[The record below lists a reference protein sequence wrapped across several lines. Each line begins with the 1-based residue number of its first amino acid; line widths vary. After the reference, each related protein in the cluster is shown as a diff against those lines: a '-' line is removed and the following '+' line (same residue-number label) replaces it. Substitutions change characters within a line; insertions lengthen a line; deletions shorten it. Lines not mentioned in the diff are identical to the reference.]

1 MAGCLRFHVH
11 GATLVTPNKEMLM
24 STTSL
29 KLPDDLKK
37 RAANAAHELGV
48 SPHAFMVSAI
58 EQVARSTEQRLQFIA
73 EAKSAREEM
82 IDTGQGLDADE
93 VHAFLRAKLAGKKV
107 AKPKTRSWRA

>member
-1 MAGCLRFHVH
+1 M
-11 GATLVTPNKEMLM
+11 T
-24 STTSL
+24 TTSL

-37 RAANAAHELGV
+37 RAANAAHELGI

-58 EQVARSTEQRLQFIA
+58 EQAAHSTEQRLRFIA

-82 IDTGQGLDADE
+82 IDTGRGLDADE
-93 VHAFLRAKLAGKKV
+93 VHAFLKAKVSGRKV

>member
-1 MAGCLRFHVH
+1 
-11 GATLVTPNKEMLM
+11 M

-37 RAANAAHELGV
+37 RAANAAHELGM

-58 EQVARSTEQRLQFIA
+58 EQAASATEQRVRFVA
-73 EAKSAREEM
+73 EAKSAREEAV
-82 IDTGQGLDADE
+82 DTRLGLDADE
-93 VHAFLRAKLAGKKV
+93 VHAFLKAKVAGKKV

>member
-1 MAGCLRFHVH
+1 M
-11 GATLVTPNKEMLM
+11 T
-24 STTSL
+24 TTSL

-58 EQVARSTEQRLQFIA
+58 EQAAHSTEQRLRFIA

-82 IDTGQGLDADE
+82 IDTGLGLDADE
-93 VHAFLRAKLAGKKV
+93 VHAFLKAKVSGKKLT
-107 AKPKTRSWRA
+107 KPKARAWRA

>member
-1 MAGCLRFHVH
+1 M
-11 GATLVTPNKEMLM
+11 T
-24 STTSL
+24 TTSL

-58 EQVARSTEQRLQFIA
+58 EQAAHATEQRLRFIA

-82 IDTGQGLDADE
+82 IDTGRGLDADE
-93 VHAFLRAKLAGKKV
+93 VHAYLKAKVAGKKV
-107 AKPKTRSWRA
+107 AKPKTRSWHA

>member
-1 MAGCLRFHVH
+1 M
-11 GATLVTPNKEMLM
+11 T
-24 STTSL
+24 TTSL

-58 EQVARSTEQRLQFIA
+58 EQAAHSTEQRLRFIA

-82 IDTGQGLDADE
+82 IDTGLGLDAEE
-93 VHAFLRAKLAGKKV
+93 VHAFLKAKVSGKKLT
-107 AKPKTRSWRA
+107 KPKARSWRA